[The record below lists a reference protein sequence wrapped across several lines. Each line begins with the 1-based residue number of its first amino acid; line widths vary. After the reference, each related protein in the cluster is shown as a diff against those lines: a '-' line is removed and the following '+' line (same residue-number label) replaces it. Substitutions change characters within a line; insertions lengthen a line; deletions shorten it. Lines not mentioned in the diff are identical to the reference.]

1 MRNFTIIDG
10 NGSGKPGNHNKRVI
24 ISGLVLVG
32 LVVGFIALALWG
44 VPTYRVWSMEMSG
57 RAELAEAEYNK
68 QIIVIE
74 AEARLEA
81 ERLNAE
87 AEVERAK
94 GAAEAMEIVEHTLTE
109 MYILYLWVR
118 LMTEN
123 ENVIY
128 IPTEG
133 ALPILEIGRERQ
145 ISP

>member
-1 MRNFTIIDG
+1 MRKFTVI
-10 NGSGKPGNHNKRVI
+10 NGSGQGKGDGYGKKFAVLGLGFVVVVI
-24 ISGLVLVG
+24 GL
-32 LVVGFIALALWG
+32 IALVMWG

-57 RAELAEAEYNK
+57 RAELAEAEFNK

-87 AEVERAK
+87 AEVERAR
-94 GAAEAMEIVEHTLTE
+94 GAAEAMQIVEDSLTE
-109 MYILYLWVR
+109 TYIRYLWVR

-133 ALPILEIGRERQ
+133 SLPILEIGRE
-145 ISP
+145 

>member
-1 MRNFTIIDG
+1 MSNFTIIDG
-10 NGSGKPGNHNKRVI
+10 GGGGNGKRLI
-24 ISGLVLVG
+24 ISGVIFIGVVIG
-32 LVVGFIALALWG
+32 LIALAMWG

-81 ERLNAE
+81 ERLNAQ
-87 AEVERAK
+87 AEVERAQ
-94 GAAEAMEIVEHTLTE
+94 GAAEAMEIVEDSLTE
-109 MYILYLWVR
+109 IYILYLWVR
-118 LMTEN
+118 LMAEN

-133 ALPILEIGRERQ
+133 ALPILEIGRER
-145 ISP
+145 

>member
-1 MRNFTIIDG
+1 MRNFTVINGQGG
-10 NGSGKPGNHNKRVI
+10 NGKRLI
-24 ISGLVLVG
+24 ISGLIFGG
-32 LVVGFIALALWG
+32 LVVGAIALVMWG

-87 AEVERAK
+87 AEVERAQ
-94 GAAEAMEIVEHTLTE
+94 GAAEAMEVVEDSLSD

-118 LMTEN
+118 LMANN

-133 ALPILEIGRERQ
+133 ALPILEINRE
-145 ISP
+145 

>member
-1 MRNFTIIDG
+1 MRNFTVI
-10 NGSGKPGNHNKRVI
+10 NGQGGPGRKRLI
-24 ISGLVLVG
+24 MSGLIFVG
-32 LVVGFIALALWG
+32 LVVGLIALVMWG

-87 AEVERAK
+87 AEVERAQ
-94 GAAEAMEIVEHTLTE
+94 GAAEAMEVVEDSLSD

-118 LMTEN
+118 LMANN

-133 ALPILEIGRERQ
+133 ALPILEINRE
-145 ISP
+145 

>member
-1 MRNFTIIDG
+1 MRNFTFVNGQGG
-10 NGSGKPGNHNKRVI
+10 NGKRMI
-24 ISGLVLVG
+24 ISGLVFVCLVIG
-32 LVVGFIALALWG
+32 GIALVMWG

-87 AEVERAK
+87 AEVERAQ
-94 GAAEAMEIVEHTLTE
+94 GAAEAMEVVEDSLSD

-118 LMTEN
+118 LMATN

-133 ALPILEIGRERQ
+133 ALPILEINRE
-145 ISP
+145 

>member
-1 MRNFTIIDG
+1 MRNFTIVNG
-10 NGSGKPGNHNKRVI
+10 TGSGNDGKRHI
-24 ISGLVLVG
+24 ITGI
-32 LVVGFIALALWG
+32 IALGIVVALIALVMWG

-81 ERLNAE
+81 EVLNAE
-87 AEVERAK
+87 AEIERAR
-94 GAAEAMEIVEHTLTE
+94 GAAEAMEIVEDSLTE
-109 MYILYLWVR
+109 IYILYLWVR
-118 LMTEN
+118 LMAEN

-133 ALPILEIGRERQ
+133 ALPILEIGRE
-145 ISP
+145 